1 MAWSNQTLL
10 PSYSKLKEAVK
21 KTNRKLKKL
30 NTSSRTAKSKKTGI
44 EKARHFFTSRSQTWG
59 KWKPFK
65 LTCPPK
71 IATASRGVITYNS
84 KVKWTLI
91 ENLYSKTQFKTE
103 NSNNTLEYVSSNT
116 GEEIFVWSEKCFLP
130 LNKGARDRLTIQE
143 KKMRRIAFKW
153 TWWITIGCCHKRFWP
168 NCEKS

>member
-1 MAWSNQTLL
+1 M
-10 PSYSKLKEAVK
+10 
-21 KTNRKLKKL
+21 
-30 NTSSRTAKSKKTGI
+30 
-44 EKARHFFTSRSQTWG
+44 
-59 KWKPFK
+59 

-116 GEEIFVWSEKCFLP
+116 GEEIFVCSEKCFLP

-143 KKMRRIAFKW
+143 KK
-153 TWWITIGCCHKRFWP
+153 
-168 NCEKS
+168 NEKNSVQVNVMDYDRLLPQKVLT